1 MLGASLCLVPFVK
14 VSPLSKVYSRC
25 QGFPAFSEAL
35 TAGRNKLT
43 VNVLFILVFLPVS

>member
-1 MLGASLCLVPFVK
+1 MLGASLCLVPFLE

-25 QGFPAFSEAL
+25 QGFPALSEAL
-35 TAGRNKLT
+35 TARWNKLT